1 MTEQRPRRTDELI
14 TLRRTSLQVVLLSLT
29 AVLYVWIVVLF
40 ARHNHFSEWGWGPL
54 LLAVGLLVA
63 FLLRWRRPSI
73 AALAVT
79 LGLASALFHNAWRG
93 DTRLAPHLLALTS
106 ILTGLFFG
114 PVTVLGVT
122 GACSGLLIAV
132 GRHAWGIPPFSPDL
146 WSPILLIGATGVLSV
161 LTVGNLSQ
169 ALAWFRERAAA
180 AQANEEAARERQGQL
195 ARTLKALDEAY
206 RRLEFANYDLARARE
221 VAEEARVVKQE
232 FAARVSHELRT
243 PLNVIVAL
251 SEIMYHSPERYYDG
265 LPSPRFRGDTH
276 ELYRSSRHLLHLI
289 DDVLDLT
296 RVEVREMR
304 MKLEPTDLKSVVV
317 ESIDMIRPL
326 VAEDRVALGVD
337 VPEHL
342 PLVMIDRARVQQVL
356 LNLLNNAR
364 RFTDEG
370 RIWVRAQVDE
380 DVVRVTVDDT
390 GIGIAPEEQPNVF
403 KEFHQVESALARRHG
418 GSGLGLA
425 ISRRFIDLHNGR
437 IWVES
442 SGVPGEGSRF
452 HFTLPIAGT
461 QLTPRGRLTS
471 GRLPVGEPPQGRGRT
486 LLLWD
491 QEQRVQEMLE
501 RHLETYNVVP
511 VADAETAARLI
522 EERPV
527 QALVINPASGAQA
540 RAEVQALASR
550 FGHDRLPVLLCSL
563 VGERELGQRLEAAAY
578 LVKPVTREALLTAV
592 QRARENGRPPA
603 QGPRVLIV
611 DNDVQ
616 MVRLLA
622 NMLQMGEVTETI
634 DRAYGGAQGL
644 EMMRARRPDLVLLDL
659 MMPGVDGY
667 RVLTEMRGDPELQDV
682 PVIVITAQMHSLEH
696 ERQLGSDSLVLRVP
710 RGLTNRE
717 VLDYLG
723 ALLQAI
729 PVTAETPVGEG
740 D

>member
-14 TLRRTSLQVVLLSLT
+14 TLRRTSLQVVLISL
-29 AVLYVWIVVLF
+29 AVVLYVWIVALF
-40 ARHNHFSEWGWGPL
+40 AKYDHFSDWGWGPL
-54 LLAVGLLVA
+54 SLGVGLLVA
-63 FLLRWRRPSI
+63 FLLRRRWPSV

-93 DTRLAPHLLALTS
+93 DTHMAPYLLALTS
-106 ILTGLFFG
+106 GLMGLFFG
-114 PVTVLGVT
+114 PTTVLGVT
-122 GACSGLLIAV
+122 GACAGLLVVV
-132 GRHAWGIPPFSPDL
+132 GRRAWGVPFFSPDL
-146 WSPILLIGATGVLSV
+146 WSPILLIVATGVLSV

-169 ALAWFRERAAA
+169 ALAWFQERAAA
-180 AQANEEAARERQGQL
+180 AQANEEAARARQGQL

-251 SEIMYHSPERYYDG
+251 SEVMYHSPERYYDG

-296 RVEVREMR
+296 RIEVREMR
-304 MKLEPTDLKSVVV
+304 MKLEPTDLKSVIL

-326 VAEDRVALGVD
+326 VAEERVALGVD

-370 RIWVRAQVDE
+370 RIRVQTQVGE
-380 DVVRVTVDDT
+380 EFVRVTVADT
-390 GIGIAPEEQPNVF
+390 GVGIPSEDQANVF
-403 KEFHQVESALARRHG
+403 KEFHQVESALARRRG

-425 ISRRFIDLHNGR
+425 ISKRFIGLHNGR

-461 QLTPRGRLTS
+461 EVTPRGRLTS

-486 LLLWD
+486 LLLLD
-491 QEQRVQEMLE
+491 QAPRVQEMLE

-511 VADAETAARLI
+511 VTDAEMASRLI
-522 EERPV
+522 EQRPV
-527 QALVINPASGAQA
+527 QALVANLASGAQV
-540 RAEVQALASR
+540 RAETQALAAR

-563 VGERELGQRLEAAAY
+563 VGERELGERLGVVAY
-578 LVKPVTREALLTAV
+578 LVKPITREALLAAT
-592 QRARENGRPPA
+592 QRARGDGRPSPRE
-603 QGPRVLIV
+603 PRVLIV

-622 NMLQMGEVTETI
+622 NMLQIGEVTETI
-634 DRAYGGAQGL
+634 DRAYGGVQGL

-659 MMPGVDGY
+659 MMPDVDGY
-667 RVLTEMRGDPELQDV
+667 QVLNEMRAAPELQDV
-682 PVIVITAQMHSLEH
+682 PVIVITAQMHTLEQ
-696 ERQLGSDSLVLRVP
+696 ERQLGSDRLVLHVP

-717 VLDYLG
+717 VLDYLS

-740 D
+740 A